1 MKVARHATTIALT
14 VLAVAAGVGVLVMD
28 RDRVTTGEAESR
40 RKNLFE
46 AYRPDDLT
54 ELTITAEGKTA
65 RLFRGGLDDAG
76 QRAWQVEIDGQRHAA
91 DEHAADQL
99 VSALE
104 MGTAERWVA
113 KDAVDQ
119 RAFGLDPGRIA
130 VTIVMGRLTLKL
142 RVGGPAPSP
151 EGSHYAEVEGR
162 GVAVIT
168 RELAAALDTDPT
180 SLRSRALLPYAEG
193 DVLNLR
199 ILENGGGPTR
209 IFTRLDAAGTGHG
222 AGFLLDRP
230 APQGKARVA
239 AAAMEKIWGTLGALD
254 ADAYLDQSV
263 GEKALAWRATV
274 QMTLRDPARGPVS
287 IELGGPCPGHPDDVV
302 AVRMEPDRAAACVAA
317 GLVDDLLVPVDTLVD
332 HHLVGASADQVTEV
346 KITAGDRVVELARSG
361 PQWHLR
367 APEDRSVDADAG
379 RAFLEAL
386 LAVEGDGF
394 GPRDLPGTPRTTVRV
409 VSLIPTASVDGG
421 EAERIETLELFPE
434 QGDLVPVRRSEDGA
448 VLFVP
453 RDRAAALQPDVA
465 ALRSRKLFDEA
476 LGSVHALR
484 VEAGGRVQRFV
495 RDENGTFALQ
505 EPRGEGLVA
514 DSVLASEVASAL
526 SSLSVDR
533 WIGPNTGSYGLEK
546 PRLTIEAQ
554 LDADSDGGAPRS
566 LRVALGSPAGA
577 GSFARA
583 GDDGAVFIAPRALEE
598 AADRWLL
605 DRTTTAI
612 APETITRVT
621 LTGEG
626 GKHLVIERSGDALTI
641 AGLARDAAASAR
653 AATIRDALAE
663 LTAEGAVSVGPAEK
677 AQGFDKPRL
686 DVLVERAGVG
696 TRDRVAPV
704 RLRFGG
710 EATFEGGRVVYVRR
724 DGVSAT
730 WAIAH
735 GKAQA
740 LFGALDGK

>member
-1 MKVARHATTIALT
+1 MKVAKHATTIALT

-40 RKNLFE
+40 KKNLFE
-46 AYRPDDLT
+46 AYRPDDLA
-54 ELTITAEGKTA
+54 ELTITVDGKTA

-91 DEHAADQL
+91 DERAADQL

-168 RELAAALDTDPT
+168 RELAAALETDPA
-180 SLRSRALLPYAEG
+180 SLRSRALVPYAEG
-193 DVLNLR
+193 DVTSLQ
-199 ILENGGGPTR
+199 IVEQGGATR
-209 IFTRLDAAGTGHG
+209 SFTRVDAAGTGHG
-222 AGFLLDRP
+222 AGFLLDGP

-254 ADAYLDQSV
+254 ADAYLDQGA
-263 GEKALAWRATV
+263 GEKALARRVTV
-274 QMTLRDPARGPVS
+274 RLSPRDAARGPAS
-287 IELGGPCPGHPDDVV
+287 LELGGPCPGHPDDVV
-302 AVRMEPDRAAACVAA
+302 AVRTQPDRAAACVAA

-346 KITAGDRVVELARSG
+346 KITSADRTVELARSG

-394 GPRDLPGTPRTTVRV
+394 APRDLAGAPRTTVRV

-421 EAERIETLELFPE
+421 DAERVETLELFPE
-434 QGDLVPVRRSEDGA
+434 QGGLVPVRRSEDGA

-453 RDRAAALQPDVA
+453 RDRAEALLPDVA

-495 RDENGTFALQ
+495 RDENGNFALQ

-583 GDDGAVFIAPRALEE
+583 GDDGAVFIAPRTLEE

-612 APETITRVT
+612 APETITRAT
-621 LTGEG
+621 LTSEA
-626 GKHLVIERSGDALTI
+626 GKHLVIERIGDALTI
-641 AGLARDAAASAR
+641 AGLPRDAAASAR

-663 LTAEGAVSVGPAEK
+663 LTAEGAVSIGPAEK

-696 TRDRVAPV
+696 TRDKVPPV
-704 RLRFGG
+704 RLRFGA
-710 EATFEGGRVVYVRR
+710 EDTFQGGRVVYVRR
-724 DGVSAT
+724 EGVAAT
-730 WAIAH
+730 WAVAQ
-735 GKAQA
+735 GKARA
-740 LFGALDGK
+740 LFEALEPR